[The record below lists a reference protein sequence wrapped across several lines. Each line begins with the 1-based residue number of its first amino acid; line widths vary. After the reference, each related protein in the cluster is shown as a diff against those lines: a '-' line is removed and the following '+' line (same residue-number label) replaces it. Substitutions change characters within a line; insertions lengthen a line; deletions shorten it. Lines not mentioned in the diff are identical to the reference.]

1 MIEADVT
8 ANKNNRKLKD
18 DSAFLLNDVEI
29 TFYDKTIKNIEKQK
43 YEQAFSECKK
53 RRSLIKTVVEGE
65 ITVLS
70 KKITRSYPI

>member
-29 TFYDKTIKNIEKQK
+29 TFYDKTIKTQK
-43 YEQAFSECKK
+43 NRNMNK
-53 RRSLIKTVVEGE
+53 
-65 ITVLS
+65 LS
-70 KKITRSYPI
+70 VNVRNGAV